1 MVIGNKKTKKMN
13 YKALIFSILIL
24 CTTACNLEK
33 IDDNQGGPSGNTC
46 PVAKFSTQIGGINY
60 DYPVDV
66 LATND
71 CSFVVCGGTYTVNNN
86 IQAYLVKT
94 DDKGV
99 QQWERTYGTPSYDLI
114 SKVIPIKTGGYM
126 ICGATSDFN
135 PSTYY
140 DAYLIKTDQNGI
152 EAWQRNYEIP
162 GFSVIASG
170 ITQLA
175 DGGFLLACSKNDT
188 SASPIAGQIAM
199 IKIDANGGEEWTK
212 LISTNSKNLSVADME
227 SAADGGFIIAGSA
240 NDVVTSITQTYIL
253 KLDASGNKVWEKF
266 YTNPNSTYSPG
277 YAVTALANGYAVAAS
292 ILGPNDHDFNVLFYD
307 LNGTLKWEKTF
318 GGVSAD
324 EATDIAATSDG
335 QVAVIGYSN
344 SFSAMA
350 EVYLLQLSSTDG
362 STIWEKHFG
371 SGSSGSTVVAAAK
384 DGGFIA
390 SGTDFNTNNTDIVL
404 FKTDKNGNFQ

>member
-1 MVIGNKKTKKMN
+1 MN
-13 YKALIFSILIL
+13 YKSFFFALLTL
-24 CTTACNLEK
+24 CAAACNLER
-33 IDDNQGGPSGNTC
+33 IDDNQGGLGGNTC
-46 PVAKFSTQIGGINY
+46 PDAKFSTQIGGTNY

-66 LATND
+66 LATDD

-114 SKVIPIKTGGYM
+114 RKVTPIKTGGYM

-135 PSTYY
+135 PGTFY

-152 EAWQRNYEIP
+152 EAWQRHYEIP

-175 DGGFLLACSKNDT
+175 DGGFLLACSKYDT
-188 SASPIAGQIAM
+188 SISPIADQIAM
-199 IKIDANGGEEWTK
+199 IKIDANGGEDWTK
-212 LISTNSKNLSVADME
+212 LISNTSKNLQVADMKPT
-227 SAADGGFIIAGSA
+227 ADGGFIIAGSA

-253 KLDASGNKVWEKF
+253 KLDASGNKVWEK
-266 YTNPNSTYSPG
+266 YYSNPNSTYSPG
-277 YAVTALANGYAVAAS
+277 YAVAALANGYAVSAS

-324 EATDIAATSDG
+324 EAIDITATSDG
-335 QVAVIGYSN
+335 QVAVIGYSS
-344 SFSAMA
+344 SFSASV

-362 STIWEKHFG
+362 TTIWEKHFG
-371 SGSSGSTVVAAAK
+371 NGSGISTYVAAAK
-384 DGGFIA
+384 DGGFIV
-390 SGTDFNTNNTDIVL
+390 SGTNSTTNNTDIL
-404 FKTDKNGNFQ
+404 LYKTDKNGNFQ